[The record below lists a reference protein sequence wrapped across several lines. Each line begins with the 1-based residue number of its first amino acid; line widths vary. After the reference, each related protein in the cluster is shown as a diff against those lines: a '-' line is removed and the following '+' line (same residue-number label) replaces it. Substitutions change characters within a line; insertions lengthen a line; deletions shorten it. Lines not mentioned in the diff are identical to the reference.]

1 VEAVVLGRTVSGPY
15 YDLRIA
21 LPDTLARLDNV
32 EGLISINMEPPAS
45 GPEIE
50 LTIGTIDGVERTEDY
65 VRRQVEIVTKSSIL
79 AFRRRE
85 RTIGMEL
92 EDPGWFSQTKLG
104 RALGLGED

>member
-1 VEAVVLGRTVSGPY
+1 MLGRTVSGPY

-50 LTIGTIDGVERTEDY
+50 LTIGTIDGVERTEEY

-79 AFRRRE
+79 ASRRRDSDPAD
-85 RTIGMEL
+85 GFEL
-92 EDPGWFSQTKLG
+92 EDPGWFSRTKLG
-104 RALGLGED
+104 RALGLGEN